1 MTMLRWLL
9 VLWLVWALGGCAKS
23 ASPADAYGE
32 AMPVYEADSMELAAV
47 SRAASSAPAP
57 KRARAAGAPAAAP
70 PPPPPGMMAA
80 DGAPAPAPVDASAAA
95 PAPGPRMVFYAG
107 FTQLRVPK
115 VLEAVDALSAMAAAR
130 GWQVERV
137 YGNSLVLRVPVAS
150 FEESFA
156 AVLATGE
163 VVSRSVTADDIT
175 EAFTAV
181 ELRLRTAR
189 TARDRL
195 IELLARA
202 TTEREKLALLREIQ
216 RLSEE
221 VDTLEAQ
228 VRTLEGLAAWSRI
241 TVELLPREALAWQGP
256 EVGSAA
262 FAWIRGLSPF
272 WNGPPPEAKRVALP
286 VPTGFVALDR
296 KGTHAESPDGA
307 RVFAWRAENAPLG
320 DAAFW
325 ADALEGRLGKDF
337 ASVARST
344 EGDFTVLTFVF
355 RGEPAY
361 TWVLAV
367 RSRGKHLD
375 LVHAFLPT
383 AEAAARHGEALRAA
397 LRAAAG
403 GAA

>member
-1 MTMLRWLL
+1 MSTLRWFL
-9 VLWLVWALGGCAKS
+9 VLCLVWALGGCAKS
-23 ASPADAYGE
+23 AAPSDAYRDEMAGYAAE
-32 AMPVYEADSMELAAV
+32 GASMEMAAAV
-47 SRAASSAPAP
+47 SRS
-57 KRARAAGAPAAAP
+57 AGAPAAKRARPAP
-70 PPPPPGMMAA
+70 APAAPPPPPGMMAG
-80 DGAPAPAPVDASAAA
+80 DGAPAPEPADAGPAA

-107 FTQLRVPK
+107 HTQLRVAK
-115 VLEAVDALSAMAAAR
+115 VLEAVDALTALAAAR

-137 YGNSLVLRVPVAS
+137 YGNSMVLRVPVAT

-163 VVSRSVTADDIT
+163 VVSKSVSADDIT

-181 ELRLRTAR
+181 DLRLRTAR
-189 TARDRL
+189 SARDRL

-228 VRTLEGLAAWSRI
+228 IRTLEGLAAWSRI

-256 EVGSAA
+256 EGGSAA
-262 FAWIRGLSPF
+262 FVWIRGLSPF
-272 WNGPPPEAKRVALP
+272 WNGPPPDAKRVGLP

-296 KGTHAESPDGA
+296 KGSHAESPDGA

-325 ADALEGRLGKDF
+325 ADALEGRLAKDF
-337 ASVARST
+337 ASVTRST
-344 EGDFTVLTFVF
+344 EGEFTVLTFVF

-361 TWVLAV
+361 TWMVAV
-367 RSRGKHLD
+367 RARGKNLD
-375 LVHAFLPT
+375 LVHIFLPT
-383 AEAAARHGEALRAA
+383 AESAARHAEALRVA